1 MHASYLHIIQQN
13 LIFEEKI
20 KKGNNFKIK
29 NKKNSKTSI
38 LQKQIGC
45 STDSRSK
52 RRHHFMTLTKQTK
65 AVSN

>member
-29 NKKNSKTSI
+29 NKKIAKPVFCKSKSDAAQTVDPSVGII
-38 LQKQIGC
+38 L
-45 STDSRSK
+45 
-52 RRHHFMTLTKQTK
+52 
-65 AVSN
+65 